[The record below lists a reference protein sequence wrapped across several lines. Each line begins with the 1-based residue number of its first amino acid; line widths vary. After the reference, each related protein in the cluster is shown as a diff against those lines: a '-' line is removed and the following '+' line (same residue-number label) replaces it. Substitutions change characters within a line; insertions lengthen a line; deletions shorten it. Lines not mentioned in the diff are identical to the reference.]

1 MKKLLIPLIIFLP
14 IALICADTLSLPI
27 NRIAVIT
34 NNTISRVLL
43 KFDTDTLSNVQVDY
57 AEIVIP
63 HFLTTG
69 KMTIEG
75 HRLTTNWNSTTVN
88 WNSFNRPGG
97 DFDTTT
103 NARYTT
109 SASVNLPVIL
119 DITEFVKN
127 WVNNGNNYGIL
138 LKRPAYEGNGFR
150 NEVTLLR
157 STLAN
162 ARIRI
167 FFARLED

>member
-1 MKKLLIPLIIFLP
+1 MRKYVILLAIVTAFSLTY
-14 IALICADTLSLPI
+14 ADTLSLSI
-27 NRIAVIT
+27 SQIATISNNGTNRILLRFNVSSL
-34 NNTISRVLL
+34 NN
-43 KFDTDTLSNVQVDY
+43 NQVDY

-69 KMTIEG
+69 KMVIEG
-75 HRLTTNWNSTTVN
+75 YRLTTNWNPTTVN

-97 DFDTTT
+97 DYDTITR
-103 NARYTT
+103 ARYTT

-127 WVNNGNNYGIL
+127 WVNNGNNCGIL
-138 LKRPAYEGNGFR
+138 LKRPYYEGNGFR

-157 STLAN
+157 NTLAN

-167 FFARLED
+167 FFARLEE

>member
-1 MKKLLIPLIIFLP
+1 MRKCIILLLIAIIFSLSY
-14 IALICADTLSLPI
+14 ADTLSLPI
-27 NRIAVIT
+27 SQVA
-34 NNTISRVLL
+34 TISNNGISRILL
-43 KFDTDTLSNVQVDY
+43 RFNTNTLNNVQVDY

-63 HFLTTG
+63 HFLTSG
-69 KMTIEG
+69 KMIIEG
-75 HRLTTNWNSTTVN
+75 YRLTTNWNPSMIN

-97 DFDTTT
+97 DYDTITHT
-103 NARYTT
+103 RYTT

-127 WVNNGNNYGIL
+127 WLNNDNNFGIL
-138 LKRPAYEGNGFR
+138 LKRPYYEGNGFR

-157 STLAN
+157 NTLAN

-167 FFARLED
+167 FFARREE